1 MKKNTTK
8 VIKEANKYLVMQCIQ
23 AFEPVTLEKIAEKTL
38 LSRPTILEII
48 NSFKEE
54 GIVVNGGFREST
66 GGRPP
71 QLLCING
78 DSAYA
83 IGIDFEFP
91 TIRIALANA
100 KREIV
105 GRRKILFKID
115 TQAEEVLARML
126 RELEH
131 LLDLANDIERNPEK
145 YAHACDGKKIATLFY
160 EPSTRTRLSFEAA
173 MMNLGGKALG
183 FSSADSSSASKGES
197 VSDTI
202 RVVSCF
208 ADICA
213 MRHPKEGAPLV
224 ASLVS
229 KIPVINAGDG
239 GHQHPTQTL
248 TDLLTIRSLKGRL
261 DNITIGLCGDLK
273 FGRTVHSLIEALV
286 RYPNVKFVL
295 ISPEELR
302 IPDYIR
308 EDVLKASGHEFEEVT
323 RLEDALPKLDV
334 LYMTRVQK
342 ERFFNEDDYVRMKD
356 FYILD
361 KEKMKLAGPD
371 MLVLHPLPRVN
382 EISVEVDSDP
392 RAAYFKQV
400 QYGVYVRMA
409 LILTLLEVNV

>member
-1 MKKNTTK
+1 
-8 VIKEANKYLVMQCIQ
+8 
-23 AFEPVTLEKIAEKTL
+23 
-38 LSRPTILEII
+38 
-48 NSFKEE
+48 
-54 GIVVNGGFREST
+54 
-66 GGRPP
+66 
-71 QLLCING
+71 
-78 DSAYA
+78 
-83 IGIDFEFP
+83 
-91 TIRIALANA
+91 
-100 KREIV
+100 
-105 GRRKILFKID
+105 
-115 TQAEEVLARML
+115 
-126 RELEH
+126 
-131 LLDLANDIERNPEK
+131 
-145 YAHACDGKKIATLFY
+145 
-160 EPSTRTRLSFEAA
+160 

-197 VSDTI
+197 VADTI

-224 ASLVS
+224 ASLAS
-229 KIPVINAGDG
+229 SIPVINAGDG

-248 TDLLTIRSLKGRL
+248 TDLLTIRSLKGHL

-286 RYPNVKFVL
+286 RYEGVKFVL

-308 EDVLKASGHEFEEVT
+308 DDVLKASGHEFKEVI
-323 RLEDALPKLDV
+323 RLEDALPELDL

-361 KEKMKLAGPD
+361 KEKMQLARPD

-392 RAAYFKQV
+392 RAAYFRQV

-409 LILTLLEVNV
+409 LILTLLEVEVC